1 MKKLRPL
8 EEVGIILTGFV
19 LVLVTVVVVA
29 TVAGVGSSKD
39 PAPTVTIPKT
49 EVKGIVTL
57 DDNKDGNGPVSDV
70 EITNAISNVAA
81 DCNGRVMVDRGNF
94 LVTIYCSPNQGK

>member
-1 MKKLRPL
+1 MKK
-8 EEVGIILTGFV
+8 V
-19 LVLVTVVVVA
+19 LVVLAAVAVVSTTGCGA
-29 TVAGVGSSKD
+29 QSDST
-39 PAPTVTIPKT
+39 PPIPKT

-57 DDNKDGNGPVSDV
+57 DDNRDGNGPVSDV
-70 EITNAISNVAA
+70 EISNAISNVAA